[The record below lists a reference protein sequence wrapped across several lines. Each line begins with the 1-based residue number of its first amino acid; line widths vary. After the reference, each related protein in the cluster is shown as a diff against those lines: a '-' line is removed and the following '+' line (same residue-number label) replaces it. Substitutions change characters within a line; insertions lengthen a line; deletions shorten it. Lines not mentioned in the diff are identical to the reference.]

1 MTNQKIWLNSHLNFK
16 LTNKNE
22 MRTAR
27 YKINDRDAYYH
38 CVTRTV
44 NKEMLLDT
52 RAKEVLRKQL
62 WQMAEFCGVEIITY
76 CIMTNHFHV
85 LVKVPEQKQSSD
97 SELVRRFKLLY
108 PKPTK
113 YQTMAVDVLEA
124 NLKQGGKEAE
134 KARKRLQARM
144 GDVSVFMKEV
154 KQRFSIWYNRSHR
167 RIGTLWA
174 ERFKSTLVEGN
185 DHALKI
191 CAAYIDLNPVR
202 AAIVKDPKEYR
213 WSGYAEA
220 VGGNELARDGLATA
234 CEISRNR
241 KTKDNWKSIS
251 RDYRKLIYCKGS
263 SPAPG
268 KGGAGSIIP
277 EKKWR
282 EVLSKGGSLPMT
294 SALRCR
300 VRYFTDG
307 AILGSKEYI
316 QSYYEEHRSEFSRK
330 RKKAP
335 QPMKGSDWGGLCV
348 IRGLRQS
355 VFG

>member
-1 MTNQKIWLNSHLNFK
+1 
-16 LTNKNE
+16 

-27 YKINDRDAYYH
+27 FKINDKVAYYH

-44 NKEMLLDT
+44 NKEMLFDS

-85 LVKVPEQKQSSD
+85 LVKVPEQKQLNNR
-97 SELVRRFKLLY
+97 ELVRRFRLLY

-124 NLKQGGKEAE
+124 NLRQGSKEAE
-134 KARKRLQARM
+134 KERKRLQARM

-174 ERFKSTLVEGN
+174 ERFKSTLVEGKR
-185 DHALKI
+185 HALTI

-202 AAIVKDPKEYR
+202 AAIVSDPKEYR
-213 WSGYAEA
+213 WSGYGEA
-220 VGGNELARDGLATA
+220 VGGNDQARDGIAIA
-234 CEISRNR
+234 CEISRSR
-241 KTKDNWKSIS
+241 KGKDNWKSIS
-251 RDYRKLIYCKGS
+251 GEYRKLIYCKGS
-263 SPAPG
+263 TPAPG
-268 KGGAGSIIP
+268 KGGSGAVIS
-277 EKKWR
+277 EKKWKK
-282 EVLSKGGSLPMT
+282 VLSEGESLPLT
-294 SALRCR
+294 SVLRCR

-316 QSYYEEHRSEFSRK
+316 QSYYKEHRRDFRRK
-330 RKKAP
+330 RKKEP
-335 QPMKGSDWGGLCV
+335 RPMKGSDWGGLFV
-348 IRGLRQS
+348 YRGLRQT